1 MKMTAHSGGGKHR
14 RGHTLAK
21 FAIGSGL
28 AFLSAHALYNRFC
41 TKRDEAVR
49 DCFDT
54 LQMESNAEY
63 DE

>member
-1 MKMTAHSGGGKHR
+1 M
-14 RGHTLAK
+14 LENPE
-21 FAIGSGL
+21 L
-28 AFLSAHALYNRFC
+28 LFLSAHTLYNRFC
-41 TKRDEAVR
+41 AKRDQTVR

>member
-1 MKMTAHSGGGKHR
+1 MKTTARTCGGKHR

-28 AFLSAHALYNRFC
+28 LFLSAHTLYNRFC
-41 TKRDEAVR
+41 AKRDQAVR
-49 DCFDT
+49 SCFDT
-54 LQMESNAEY
+54 LQMESDAEY